1 MKPARISSVLCILSL
16 LATATS
22 ATATNYTITWKN
34 QFASNATCT
43 LDTSVETPTGTIPN
57 STKHTFTSLGQTK
70 PVTISSP
77 TCSHITVSAGCS
89 FTDAQGKSQRNSFSS
104 QVAPC
109 GNSTAILNATRPG
122 SITVTTTAPKPNG
135 VL

>member
-1 MKPARISSVLCILSL
+1 MKPVRIITAFCSLGL
-16 LATATS
+16 LATAS
-22 ATATNYTITWKN
+22 IAAAANYTITWKN

-43 LDTSVETPTGTIPN
+43 LDTSVETPTGTIPD